1 MMFIMFPV
9 QACTWTE
16 SSEGTAVFKSDPEIQ
31 GIKPQKPV
39 KVKLKRSKEGDY
51 SWELTGH
58 NANKVI
64 EEDKKLREEFG
75 KK

>member
-1 MMFIMFPV
+1 MFPV

-16 SSEGTAVFKSDPEIQ
+16 SSEGTAVFT
-31 GIKPQKPV
+31 V